1 MKKSDIR
8 SDQLRLL
15 PGGQYPLAGVYG
27 MGQPDVAADDAAVT
41 DFGAAAKDGGS
52 GVNDHIAA
60 DVRVALP
67 ALDQRTVRLNS
78 KALRSQCHTLI
89 EFNMGADDGGLAD
102 NNTGA
107 VVMKK

>member
-67 ALDQRTVRLNS
+67 ALDQRTVRLNMS
-78 KALRSQCHTLI
+78 PC
-89 EFNMGADDGGLAD
+89 
-102 NNTGA
+102 
-107 VVMKK
+107 